1 MSEFGYKCID
11 ASGKSVGGVIAAADF
26 QEAKSKLRQRGLLVL
41 DLMQKSQVRRSV
53 RLWGNKINDEDIYN
67 LSREFCILLGSGMK
81 IDFAFRTMID
91 SVAKPELRETLAKI
105 LQEISAGKSVAQAFA
120 DTGKFSPLMT
130 ATIHVGE
137 SVGDLKTA
145 FENFATYMK
154 FQINFK
160 NEVRNATTYPMFL
173 LFASVVTLIFIFKL
187 IIPRFFSIFGEASVA
202 TLPLPAKVLYS
213 MSNALNVAGLYIIVA
228 LVGLAVMAKKSSYMK
243 VLYARAYA
251 SIIFIPL
258 IGKLTLYLELSRFS
272 FSMFS
277 MLNSGIE
284 FIKALTLSTGLIQ
297 NRYVRESIEP
307 SIAQI
312 KEGKKIAEVFSQ
324 ITLLPNIVSHM
335 ITVGEGSG
343 NLKEIFFEIHQMFD
357 ERFKNTVKRVL
368 ILVEP
373 TIITLMGLIVG
384 FIVLSLILTVMSASN
399 IKL

>member
-1 MSEFGYKCID
+1 LSEFGYRCVD
-11 ASGKSVGGVIAAADF
+11 PSGKSVDGVIAATDP
-26 QEAKSKLRQRGLLVL
+26 QEAKSKLRLRGLLVL
-41 DLMQKSQVRRSV
+41 DLIQKSQARRSI
-53 RLWGNKINDEDIYN
+53 RFWGKKINDEDIYN

-91 SVAKPELRETLAKI
+91 SVSKAELRETLGKI

-160 NEVRNATTYPMFL
+160 NEVRNATTYPVFL
-173 LFASVVTLIFIFKL
+173 LFASIVTLVFIFKL

-202 TLPLPAKVLYS
+202 TLPLPARLLYT
-213 MSNALNVAGLYIIVA
+213 MSNALNVASLYIMVA
-228 LVGLAVMAKKSSYMK
+228 LVGIAVMAKKSSYMK
-243 VLYARAYA
+243 DLYARAYA
-251 SIIFIPL
+251 SIIFLPL

-324 ITLLPNIVSHM
+324 ITLLPNIVSNM

>member
-1 MSEFGYKCID
+1 LSEFGYRCVD
-11 ASGKSVGGVIAAADF
+11 PSGKSVDGVIAATDP
-26 QEAKSKLRQRGLLVL
+26 QEAKSKLRLRGLLVL
-41 DLMQKSQVRRSV
+41 DLIQKSQARRSI
-53 RLWGNKINDEDIYN
+53 RFWGKKINDEDIYN

-91 SVAKPELRETLAKI
+91 SVSKAELRETLGKI
-105 LQEISAGKSVAQAFA
+105 LQEISAGKSVAQSFA

-160 NEVRNATTYPMFL
+160 NEVRNATTYPVFL
-173 LFASVVTLIFIFKL
+173 LFASIVTLVFIFKL

-202 TLPLPAKVLYS
+202 TLPLPARLLYT
-213 MSNALNVAGLYIIVA
+213 MSNALNVASLYIMVA
-228 LVGLAVMAKKSSYMK
+228 LVGIAVMAKKSSYMK
-243 VLYARAYA
+243 DLYARAYA
-251 SIIFIPL
+251 SIIFLPL

-324 ITLLPNIVSHM
+324 ITLLPNIVSNM

>member
-1 MSEFGYKCID
+1 LSDFGYRCID
-11 ASGKSVGGVIAAADF
+11 ASGKSVDGVITAADP
-26 QEAKSKLRQRGLLVL
+26 QEAKSKLRLRGLLVL
-41 DLMQKSQVRRSV
+41 DLIQKAQARRSI
-53 RLWGNKINDEDIYN
+53 RFWGKKINDEDIYN

-91 SVAKPELRETLAKI
+91 SVSKPELRETLAKI

-160 NEVRNATTYPMFL
+160 NEVRNATTYPVFL
-173 LFASVVTLIFIFKL
+173 LFASIVTLVFIFKL

-202 TLPLPAKVLYS
+202 TLPLPAKLLYS
-213 MSNALNVAGLYIIVA
+213 MSNALNVASLYIVVA
-228 LVGLAVMAKKSSYMK
+228 LVGIAIMAKKSSYMK
-243 VLYARAYA
+243 DLYARAYA
-251 SIIFIPL
+251 SIIFLPL

-284 FIKALTLSTGLIQ
+284 FIKALTLSAGLIQ

-324 ITLLPNIVSHM
+324 ITLLPSIVTNM

>member
-1 MSEFGYKCID
+1 
-11 ASGKSVGGVIAAADF
+11 
-26 QEAKSKLRQRGLLVL
+26 
-41 DLMQKSQVRRSV
+41 
-53 RLWGNKINDEDIYN
+53 
-67 LSREFCILLGSGMK
+67 
-81 IDFAFRTMID
+81 
-91 SVAKPELRETLAKI
+91 
-105 LQEISAGKSVAQAFA
+105 
-120 DTGKFSPLMT
+120 
-130 ATIHVGE
+130 
-137 SVGDLKTA
+137 
-145 FENFATYMK
+145 
-154 FQINFK
+154 
-160 NEVRNATTYPMFL
+160 
-173 LFASVVTLIFIFKL
+173 
-187 IIPRFFSIFGEASVA
+187 
-202 TLPLPAKVLYS
+202 
-213 MSNALNVAGLYIIVA
+213 
-228 LVGLAVMAKKSSYMK
+228 
-243 VLYARAYA
+243 
-251 SIIFIPL
+251 
-258 IGKLTLYLELSRFS
+258 LYLELSRFS

-324 ITLLPNIVSHM
+324 ITLLPNIVSNM

-373 TIITLMGLIVG
+373 TIITLMGFIVG